1 LAVFGVERLAV
12 TRIESVLILLNS
24 ECPSRSTIILKNFS
38 MTTVF
43 TLVVGGESS
52 LKKIAPLTVHEVME
66 AQRAFDLL
74 VYKATKADGGVHAF
88 MTNNNLS
95 KIPYNH

>member
-1 LAVFGVERLAV
+1 
-12 TRIESVLILLNS
+12 
-24 ECPSRSTIILKNFS
+24 

-74 VYKATKADGGVHAF
+74 VYKATKADGAIHGFV
-88 MTNNNLS
+88 TNKQTN

>member
-1 LAVFGVERLAV
+1 
-12 TRIESVLILLNS
+12 
-24 ECPSRSTIILKNFS
+24 

-52 LKKIAPLTVHEVME
+52 LKKTKPLTVQDVQV
-66 AQRAFDLL
+66 AQKAFDDL
-74 VYKATKADGGVHAF
+74 VIKAAKADGAIHGFV
-88 MTNNNLS
+88 TNKQTN